1 MTYTNSNIDL
11 LYEDG
16 QVANV
21 NALADAVLHESR
33 AINDVT
39 FAEDAA
45 ILATDFGLVVLDDSS
60 LQVREFRYYGKALT
74 SAAMVG
80 DYMIVSYGGN
90 LYSTNA
96 RREVLADFYAIGV
109 SQANA
114 RIYPVNDSTFFLL
127 GTGALKRCDMD
138 PGGRCDIVPV
148 FAATPDNV
156 QQTVGGWLANFRASS
171 CYYTIANNE
180 ASTAI
185 NGAVNAPANLAITP
199 TFSAHTASTTLPA
212 AKSISVLTPDFM
224 PIRTRNLHAQNANT
238 ADIAHAANI
247 LV

>member
-148 FAATPDNV
+148 FAATPEMCNRPSV
-156 QQTVGGWLANFRASS
+156 AGWQTSVPVR
-171 CYYTIANNE
+171 
-180 ASTAI
+180 
-185 NGAVNAPANLAITP
+185 AITP
-199 TFSAHTASTTLPA
+199 SPTMRPSPRPRCRATTRRCSPARPTAAEPRGRLTLTASTSREAPTITSPMA
-212 AKSISVLTPDFM
+212 SIS
-224 PIRTRNLHAQNANT
+224 
-238 ADIAHAANI
+238 IALAHQ
-247 LV
+247 